1 MRHDLDVSGWA
12 VAPAQRLSSRPRPG
26 GAGAARVRPWAR
38 RTVGR
43 RRGGVWP
50 VCV

>member
-1 MRHDLDVSGWA
+1 MTWMYIGMGRRAGP
-12 VAPAQRLSSRPRPG
+12 APELPTALR
-26 GAGAARVRPWAR
+26 AARALHVRPWAR
-38 RTVGR
+38 RTVGW